1 MGMGMDWA
9 QIAEATADAWR
20 VVTGLLDQA
29 LELLWRFWE
38 IALPYWDSAIVFVSN
53 PWARAA
59 GLAFIVYLTIRVI
72 ASVYSGDKQNSQLG
86 PIGIRPH
93 SAQRLDRETIVLPRL
108 LMPMNMD
115 GVHATLK
122 IYYGYLDAR
131 GKRCKQLVH
140 VHRNARI
147 NVSPTRLNRVG
158 STIYGQ
164 EIPDVATS
172 DVCFPAVEFEQ
183 APESMPATP
192 DRALDYAELHNIIA
206 NWREDDDALL
216 VSLHADEHEAI
227 KDAREQFI
235 RDEAKKVAAARS
247 GNVIQRWLNRDVPK
261 RRPNV
266 VGSYFVKLEFSH
278 NPWFVLTRH
287 PDRELKMTAWLTVL
301 TSAFALI
308 MDAWPKALPPDG
320 IVHPPARE
328 APTRPPRIPTAH

>member
-1 MGMGMDWA
+1 MDWA
-9 QIAEATADAWR
+9 DVIQLANEGWHGAKGLFEQALGACQTCWIAIEPYWTATA
-20 VVTGLLDQA
+20 TFL
-29 LELLWRFWE
+29 
-38 IALPYWDSAIVFVSN
+38 SN
-53 PWARAA
+53 PWARAI
-59 GLAFIVYLTIRVI
+59 GLGVIVYLTIRVI

-93 SAQRLDRETIVLPRL
+93 SAQRLDRSTIVLPRL

-115 GVHATLK
+115 GVHATIK

-140 VHRNARI
+140 THRDARI
-147 NVSPTRLNRVG
+147 SVSPTKLTKVA

-164 EIPDVATS
+164 EIPNVATA
-172 DVCFPAVEFEQ
+172 DVCFPPVEIET
-183 APESMPATP
+183 APDAMPATP
-192 DRALDYAELHNIIA
+192 DRAQAYAELHKIIE

-216 VSLHADEHEAI
+216 VSLHADEHETI
-227 KDAREQFI
+227 RDGREQFI
-235 RDEAKKVAAARS
+235 MEEANKVAAARS
-247 GNVIQRWLNRDVPK
+247 GNVLQRWLHRDIPK

-308 MDAWPKALPPDG
+308 MDAWPKAPSVDAD
-320 IVHPPARE
+320 VRPPARE
-328 APTRPPRIPTAH
+328 APVRAPRIPAAQ

>member
-1 MGMGMDWA
+1 MDWSDVTQVA
-9 QIAEATADAWR
+9 RQSWQNAEAIFAQAEAFCVGCWA
-20 VVTGLLDQA
+20 VV
-29 LELLWRFWE
+29 EPHW
-38 IALPYWDSAIVFVSN
+38 IAIATFLSN
-53 PWARAA
+53 PWARAI
-59 GLAFIVYLTIRVI
+59 GLAIIVYLTIRVI

-93 SAQRLDRETIVLPRL
+93 SAQRLDRSTIVLPRL

-115 GVHATLK
+115 GVHATIK

-131 GKRCKQLVH
+131 GKRCKRLVH
-140 VHRNARI
+140 THRDARI
-147 NVSPTRLNRVG
+147 SVSPTRLNRVS

-172 DVCFPAVEFEQ
+172 DVCFPPVELDS
-183 APESMPATP
+183 APDAMPATP
-192 DRALDYAELHNIIA
+192 ERARDYAVLHKIIE
-206 NWREDDDALL
+206 NWSEDDDALL
-216 VSLHADEHEAI
+216 VSLHADEHETI
-227 KDAREQFI
+227 KDNREQFI
-235 RDEAKKVAAARS
+235 LGEAKKVAAARS
-247 GNVIQRWLNRDVPK
+247 GNFLQRWLNRDIPK

-308 MDAWPKALPPDG
+308 MDAWPKAPSVNPEFRVPG
-320 IVHPPARE
+320 RE
-328 APTRPPRIPTAH
+328 APARAPRIPAAQK

>member
-1 MGMGMDWA
+1 MDWA
-9 QIAEATADAWR
+9 GITQVADEGWQATRALFDQALSVCRSCWVAIEPYMLEATAF
-20 VVTGLLDQA
+20 L
-29 LELLWRFWE
+29 
-38 IALPYWDSAIVFVSN
+38 SN
-53 PWARAA
+53 PWARAI
-59 GLAFIVYLTIRVI
+59 GLSVIVYLTIRVI

-93 SAQRLDRETIVLPRL
+93 AAQRLDRSTIVLPRL

-115 GVHATLK
+115 GVHATIK

-140 VHRNARI
+140 THRDARI
-147 NVSPTRLNRVG
+147 SVSPTKLSKVA

-164 EIPDVATS
+164 EIPDVATA
-172 DVCFPAVEFEQ
+172 DVCFPTVELEST
-183 APESMPATP
+183 PEAMPATP
-192 DRALDYAELHNIIA
+192 DRAQDYAELHKIIE
-206 NWREDDDALL
+206 NWREDDDAFLM
-216 VSLHADEHEAI
+216 SLHADEHETI
-227 KDAREQFI
+227 KDNREQFI
-235 RDEAKKVAAARS
+235 LNEAKKVAAARS
-247 GNVIQRWLNRDVPK
+247 GNVLQRLLNRDIPK

-308 MDAWPKALPPDG
+308 MDAWPKAPAVG
-320 IVHPPARE
+320 AEVRPPARE
-328 APTRPPRIPTAH
+328 APVRVPPRVPAAH